1 MNVIATIRASKDK
14 KDAKERLMKA
24 YQFTERQA
32 EAIVMLQLYR
42 LTNTDITELQKEA
55 DELKKLIINYTEILN
70 SEKKLLQ
77 VITKDL
83 TEVKKKYHSDR
94 RTKIESE
101 IEEIKINL
109 EVTVPSEDVVV
120 SVTREGYI
128 KRTSIRSYAA
138 SNVED
143 LQMKENDIPLHIM
156 EINTQNTLL
165 LFTNKGNYLYIP
177 VHELPEIRW
186 KDMGQHIANLIPID
200 RDEKIIK
207 AIPVRNFDEPYFVLA
222 ITKNGMIKKTKLSDY
237 KVQRYSRPIVGI
249 NLKDQDEVV
258 NVHLTNG
265 HNDIFI
271 ATNSGYGLWFHENEV
286 NPIGIK
292 AAGVKSI
299 TLKDDENVVNGEIF
313 DELET
318 PSLFIVTQRG
328 ACKRMNI
335 SEFEQSNRARRGLTM
350 LRELKQNPHRI
361 VGFYVVKEDQNIYIE
376 TENGEHF
383 TVMPLEFRPNDRYS
397 NGSFVVDTDTKG
409 EVVYTAI
416 EPTYMKYFEDEQ

>member
-1 MNVIATIRASKDK
+1 
-14 KDAKERLMKA
+14 
-24 YQFTERQA
+24 
-32 EAIVMLQLYR
+32 
-42 LTNTDITELQKEA
+42 
-55 DELKKLIINYTEILN
+55 
-70 SEKKLLQ
+70 
-77 VITKDL
+77 DL

-156 EINTQNTLL
+156 EINTQDTLL

-222 ITKNGMIKKTKLSDY
+222 ITK
-237 KVQRYSRPIVGI
+237 
-249 NLKDQDEVV
+249 
-258 NVHLTNG
+258 
-265 HNDIFI
+265 
-271 ATNSGYGLWFHENEV
+271 
-286 NPIGIK
+286 
-292 AAGVKSI
+292 
-299 TLKDDENVVNGEIF
+299 
-313 DELET
+313 
-318 PSLFIVTQRG
+318 
-328 ACKRMNI
+328 
-335 SEFEQSNRARRGLTM
+335 
-350 LRELKQNPHRI
+350 
-361 VGFYVVKEDQNIYIE
+361 
-376 TENGEHF
+376 
-383 TVMPLEFRPNDRYS
+383 
-397 NGSFVVDTDTKG
+397 
-409 EVVYTAI
+409 
-416 EPTYMKYFEDEQ
+416 